1 MNTTESINTSNST
14 MPPDVSMVV
23 RGSVIGALVL
33 VVIISLAVVTIL
45 CKIVLDNRRMKRKIK
60 SQKERKRLTS
70 VTNCSTDGSVELGD
84 NDSLVDNEAY
94 VSSTQVIET
103 PMHASNAMKE
113 LSVRPYSTVDNQAYG
128 SAERDTVFTCSNST
142 YEYI

>member
-1 MNTTESINTSNST
+1 MNTTESITTSNST

-33 VVIISLAVVTIL
+33 VVIISLAVVSIL

-60 SQKERKRLTS
+60 SRKRLTS

-103 PMHASNAMKE
+103 PMHASNTMKE